1 MGRETVEARWRE
13 RIQRWRS
20 SGLSIRQFCRRDGVG
35 EPAFYS
41 WRKRLAA
48 SVGSSVVSS
57 SRPRGRTSFS
67 FLPVEVLGGVSANA
81 VVANAVVANA
91 VVAGQIEIVLSRGV
105 TIRVGGDVDESRLR
119 GVLRL
124 VVEELPPC

>member
-13 RIQRWRS
+13 RMRRWRS

-48 SVGSSVVSS
+48 SVGSSSVCSP
-57 SRPRGRTSFS
+57 RPRGRTSFS

-81 VVANAVVANA
+81 VVA
-91 VVAGQIEIVLSRGV
+91 GQVEIVLSRGV

-124 VVEELPPC
+124 VVEELTQC

>member
-81 VVANAVVANA
+81 VVANAVVA
-91 VVAGQIEIVLSRGV
+91 GQIEIVLSRGV

>member
-81 VVANAVVANA
+81 VVANAVVA
-91 VVAGQIEIVLSRGV
+91 GQIEIVLSRGV

-124 VVEELPPC
+124 VVVELTPC

>member
-13 RIQRWRS
+13 RMQRWRS

-48 SVGSSVVSS
+48 GVGSSGVSS
-57 SRPRGRTSFS
+57 PRPRGRTSFS

-81 VVANAVVANA
+81 VVA
-91 VVAGQIEIVLSRGV
+91 GQIEIVLTRGV